1 MKVQEKNLLSPA
13 PTDMEP
19 ELITIN
25 PLLLGKCLSFSDE
38 KQRYMRRLLGE
49 IVNRRDEVLILL
61 RDEEE
66 MCGRLRMNILE
77 GQNIV
82 VLVDDLR
89 GNLPT
94 QNLVKNRL
102 LSHKKKRQRECTR
115 PSTLSAVEG

>member
-13 PTDMEP
+13 PTNVEP

-61 RDEEE
+61 CDEEKV
-66 MCGRLRMNILE
+66 CSRLRMDIFE
-77 GQNIV
+77 GQNFV
-82 VLVDDLR
+82 VFINDLR
-89 GNLPT
+89 GYLPT
-94 QNLVKNRL
+94 QNLMKNGV
-102 LSHKKKRQRECTR
+102 SWHD
-115 PSTLSAVEG
+115 